1 VMRAI
6 AQNLGR
12 PSDFQREGSFGDE
25 PSQLELPLEIA
36 EEA

>member
-1 VMRAI
+1 MKAI

-25 PSQLELPLEIA
+25 LVHRFRND
-36 EEA
+36 